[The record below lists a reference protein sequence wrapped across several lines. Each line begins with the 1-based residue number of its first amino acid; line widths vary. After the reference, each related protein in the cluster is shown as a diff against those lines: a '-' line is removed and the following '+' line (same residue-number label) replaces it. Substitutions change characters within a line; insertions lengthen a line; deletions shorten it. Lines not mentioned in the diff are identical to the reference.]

1 MKIKSL
7 LSENDNYMSQ
17 LKSDLN
23 AYLVRLKANSMESIS
38 TDVMVRE
45 LKDLGYTIN
54 VESLVDLLLKNKYI
68 KKVTADTIELRS
80 TRSASVS
87 PEADDANRAAVKRLA
102 MKATT
107 KRIN

>member
-1 MKIKSL
+1 MDIKSL
-7 LSENDNYMSQ
+7 LSENNNYMSQ
-17 LKSDLN
+17 LRSDLN
-23 AYLVRLKANSMESIS
+23 AYLIRLKANNMESIS

-54 VESLVDLLLKNKYI
+54 IEALVDILLKNKYI
-68 KKVTADTIELRS
+68 KSATADTIELRS
-80 TRSASVS
+80 TRSSSVS
-87 PEADDANRAAVKRLA
+87 PEADDANRAAVKKLA